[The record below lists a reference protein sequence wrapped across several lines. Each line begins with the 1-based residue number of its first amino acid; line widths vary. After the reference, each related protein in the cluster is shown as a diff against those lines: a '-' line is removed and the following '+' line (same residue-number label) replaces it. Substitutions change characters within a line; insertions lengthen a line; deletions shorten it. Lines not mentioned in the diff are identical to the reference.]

1 MAEKANFSKIY
12 RFYDLVNSV
21 ITLGFDKSWR
31 SKASYYISGKKVL
44 DLGSGTGAA
53 LRQLHNYEVTAV
65 DPDEKMLQLNKFENK
80 IIGNAEDLPF
90 PDNSF
95 NSVYCAFVWRNLNNP
110 ELGLQE
116 VHRVLKPGGNFIL
129 LDMTRPKNN
138 FLRIL
143 HKIGTFKI
151 TLLIGVLTFNL
162 KEYKFLHKSLDKYPQ
177 PEVHLSNDLFNTINT
192 TRMGLFGFVYLTVM
206 EK

>member
-1 MAEKANFSKIY
+1 MAKKANFSNIY
-12 RFYDLVNSV
+12 KFYDLINSV

-31 SKASYYISGKKVL
+31 KKASTHITGTRVL

-53 LRQLHNYEVTAV
+53 FQQLQNLEVTAI
-65 DPDEKMLQLNKFENK
+65 DPDEKMLQLNKFKNK
-80 IIGNAEDLPF
+80 IIGGAENLPF

-95 NSVYCAFVWRNLNNP
+95 DSVYCAFVWRNLNDP
-110 ELGLQE
+110 ELGLKE
-116 VHRVLKPGGNFIL
+116 VHRVLKPGGKFIL

-151 TLLIGVLTFNL
+151 TFLIGLLTMNF
-162 KEYKFLHKSLDKYPQ
+162 KEYKFLHRSLDKYPQ
-177 PEVHLSNDLFNTINT
+177 PEIHLTNDLFNDVDT
-192 TRMGLFGFVYLTVM
+192 TRMGIFGFVYLALL

>member
-1 MAEKANFSKIY
+1 MAEKANFSNIY
-12 RFYDLVNSV
+12 KFYDLINSV

-31 SKASYYISGKKVL
+31 DKASNQITGTRVL

-53 LRQLHNYEVTAV
+53 FQQLQNLEVTAI
-65 DPDEKMLQLNKFENK
+65 DPDEKMLQLNKFKNK
-80 IIGNAEDLPF
+80 IIGGAEDLPF

-95 NSVYCAFVWRNLNNP
+95 DSVYCAFVWRNLNNP

-129 LDMTRPKNN
+129 LDMTRPKNI

-151 TLLIGVLTFNL
+151 TLLIGILTFNL

-177 PEVHLSNDLFNTINT
+177 PEVHLSNDLFNTIDT

>member
-12 RFYDLVNSV
+12 RFYDLINSV

-80 IIGNAEDLPF
+80 IIGDAEDLPF

-116 VHRVLKPGGNFIL
+116 VHRVLKPGGKFIL

-138 FLRIL
+138 FLRML

-151 TLLIGVLTFNL
+151 TLLIGLLTFNL
-162 KEYKFLHKSLDKYPQ
+162 KEYRFLHKSLDKYPQ
-177 PEVHLSNDLFNTINT
+177 PEVHLSNDLFNTIDT
-192 TRMGLFGFVYLTVM
+192 IRMGLFGFVYLTVM

>member
-1 MAEKANFSKIY
+1 MAEKANFSNIY
-12 RFYDLVNSV
+12 KFYDFINSV

-31 SKASYYISGKKVL
+31 KKASTHITGTRVL

-53 LRQLHNYEVTAV
+53 FQQLQNLEVTAI
-65 DPDEKMLQLNKFENK
+65 DPDKKMLQLNKFKNK
-80 IIGNAEDLPF
+80 IIGGAENLPF

-95 NSVYCAFVWRNLNNP
+95 DSVYCAFVWRNLNDP
-110 ELGLQE
+110 ELGLKE
-116 VHRVLKPGGNFIL
+116 VHRVLKPGGKFIL

-151 TLLIGVLTFNL
+151 TFLIGLLTMNF
-162 KEYKFLHKSLDKYPQ
+162 KEYKFLHRSLDKYPQ
-177 PEVHLSNDLFNTINT
+177 PEIHLTNDLFNGVDT
-192 TRMGLFGFVYLTVM
+192 TRMGIFGFVYLALL

>member
-1 MAEKANFSKIY
+1 LAEKANFSKIY
-12 RFYDLVNSV
+12 RFYDLINSV

-80 IIGNAEDLPF
+80 IIGDAEDLPF

-177 PEVHLSNDLFNTINT
+177 PEVHLSNDLFNTIDT

>member
-12 RFYDLVNSV
+12 SFYDLINSV

-53 LRQLHNYEVTAV
+53 LRQLQNYEVTAV

-129 LDMTRPKNN
+129 LDMPRPKNI

>member
-1 MAEKANFSKIY
+1 MAEKANFSNIY
-12 RFYDLVNSV
+12 RFYDLINSV

-31 SKASYYISGKKVL
+31 KKASNHITGTRVL

-53 LRQLHNYEVTAV
+53 FQQLQNLEVTAI
-65 DPDEKMLQLNKFENK
+65 DPDEKMLQLNKFKNK
-80 IIGNAEDLPF
+80 IIGGAENLPF

-95 NSVYCAFVWRNLNNP
+95 DSVYCAFVWRNLNDP
-110 ELGLQE
+110 ELGLKE
-116 VHRVLKPGGNFIL
+116 VHRVLKPGGKFIL

-151 TLLIGVLTFNL
+151 TFLIGLLTMNF
-162 KEYKFLHKSLDKYPQ
+162 KEYKFLHRSLDKYPQ
-177 PEVHLSNDLFNTINT
+177 PEIHLTNDLFNDVDT
-192 TRMGLFGFVYLTVM
+192 TRMGIFGFVYLALL

>member
-12 RFYDLVNSV
+12 RFYDLINSV

-80 IIGNAEDLPF
+80 IIGDAEDLPF

-129 LDMTRPKNN
+129 LDMTRPKNI

-151 TLLIGVLTFNL
+151 TLLIGILTFNL